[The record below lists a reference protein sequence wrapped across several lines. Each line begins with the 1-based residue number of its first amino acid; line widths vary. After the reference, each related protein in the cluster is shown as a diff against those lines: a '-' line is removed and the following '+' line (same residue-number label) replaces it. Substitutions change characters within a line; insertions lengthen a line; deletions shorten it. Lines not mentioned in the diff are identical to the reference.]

1 KKKKNKGMTSV
12 KEECPEVHIRACSCS
27 LPNDRIESAKERKL
41 AMLIQATVMI
51 NAKQSGIGE
60 RQRGKLMDGNN
71 TRHTNCTLPCMPFVS
86 RKEKVRD
93 YVPLCH
99 CSIS

>member
-1 KKKKNKGMTSV
+1 MS
-12 KEECPEVHIRACSCS
+12 R
-27 LPNDRIESAKERKL
+27 AKERKL
-41 AMLIQATVMI
+41 AMLVQARVMI

-86 RKEKVRD
+86 RKEKKRCFNWNIVQLPSPFASVLWMIR
-93 YVPLCH
+93 
-99 CSIS
+99 

>member
-1 KKKKNKGMTSV
+1 MS
-12 KEECPEVHIRACSCS
+12 R
-27 LPNDRIESAKERKL
+27 AKERKL

-71 TRHTNCTLPCMPFVS
+71 TRQTNCTLPCMPFVI
-86 RKEKVRD
+86 RKLMD
-93 YVPLCH
+93 GTTPSTHLCLLSLVKKR
-99 CSIS
+99 CFNWNIVQLPSPFASVLWMIR

>member
-1 KKKKNKGMTSV
+1 MS
-12 KEECPEVHIRACSCS
+12 R
-27 LPNDRIESAKERKL
+27 AKERKL

-71 TRHTNCTLPCMPFVS
+71 TRHTNCTKAYGRNNTGHTDCTLAFMPFVS
-86 RKEKVRD
+86 RKEKV
-93 YVPLCH
+93 L
-99 CSIS
+99 